1 MVEPVVE
8 PTVLERVDD
17 PRVAAF
23 RDLNDH
29 AFRRR
34 IEAGSGF
41 ATGIFVVEGWLAVQR
56 LLGSRHTLG
65 SVLVDIDRLDRLTAM
80 LEGRSVPV
88 VAATRAQ
95 IAEIVGFDL
104 HRGIVAVAERGRESS
119 WTDVVARSRR
129 LVITE
134 GVNDGENLGV
144 IARNA
149 AALGAD
155 ALALDPTTCDPLSRR
170 TVRVSTGHI
179 LLLPWCRLPLTPGL
193 AELGRQGWRVVAL
206 SPSGEVD
213 LAEVAPADRTAVVV
227 GAEGPGL
234 SAATIAASTVVARIP
249 MARGADSINV
259 GSATAIACHQLFPLP
274 HR

>member
-1 MVEPVVE
+1 MAE
-8 PTVLERVDD
+8 PTLLERVDD
-17 PRVAAF
+17 PRVSAF
-23 RDLNDH
+23 RHLNDH

-41 ATGIFVVEGWLAVQR
+41 ASGIFVVEGWLAVQR
-56 LLGSRHTLG
+56 LLESRHTVG
-65 SVLVDIDRLDRLTAM
+65 SVLVDIDRFDRLAG
-80 LEGRSVPV
+80 LLAGRSVIV
-88 VAATRAQ
+88 ITATRSQ

-104 HRGIVAVAERGRESS
+104 HRGIVAVAERGQDAS

-129 LVITE
+129 LVVTE

-179 LLLPWCRLPLTPGL
+179 LLLPWCRMPLAPGL
-193 AELGRQGWRVVAL
+193 AELERLGWCVVAL
-206 SPSGEVD
+206 SPTGDVD
-213 LAEVAPADRTAVVV
+213 IAAVPVSERTAIVV

-234 SAATIAASTVVARIP
+234 SGETVAGATLVARIP
-249 MARGADSINV
+249 MARGADSLNV
-259 GSATAIACHQLFPLP
+259 GSATAIACHQLFD
-274 HR
+274 R